1 MPLFLVDKG
10 IVRVSLGEMEL
21 RKVETSTRLALG
33 VLRSDAAHPAPTVGC

>member
-21 RKVETSTRLALG
+21 RKVEAVLG
-33 VLRSDAAHPAPTVGC
+33 WLWEC